1 MRILKRLLLTL
12 FALGLIIWIA
22 FTVSVWPGAMVVR
35 TTFKKGGEDMRQGL
49 LAFERTDVH
58 VILDEVYDAD
68 DPDSRMDIY
77 IPKDAMGGEQ
87 RLPVVVWTHGG
98 GWIGGD
104 KTEMRGYLMH
114 LANEGY
120 VVIAINY
127 GLAPEHR
134 FPSPLDQINAALAHI
149 SANAARFHADMDQVF
164 MAGDSAGAQLTAQT
178 AAITTNPEH
187 AKEVGITPT
196 LRPDQLQGLILHCG
210 LYEMPV
216 YVERATSGG
225 GLLGYLANIL
235 PWAYL
240 GERRPDEASL
250 RLISPI
256 HHATSAFP
264 PVFISGGNGDPLTA
278 HQSRPMAARL
288 EQLGV
293 PVTSLFFPDDH
304 SPAQPHE
311 YQFRLAEP
319 EAQQA
324 FAMTVQFLREHSHPW
339 VDGEPTP
346 EAESAD
352 TI

>member
-12 FALGLIIWIA
+12 LSIGLVAWLA
-22 FTVSVWPGAMVVR
+22 FSLSVWPGAMVVR
-35 TTFKKGGEDMRQGL
+35 STFKKGGEEMRQGQV
-49 LAFERTDVH
+49 AFERNDVH
-58 VILDEVYDAD
+58 VILDEVYTAG
-68 DPDSRMDIY
+68 DPDARMDIY
-77 IPKDAMGGEQ
+77 IPQRMMGGDH

-104 KTEMRGYLMH
+104 KSEMRGYLMH

-134 FPSPLDQINAALAHI
+134 YPAPLHQINAALAHI
-149 SANAARFHADMDQVF
+149 GANAERFHADMDQVF

-178 AAITTNPEH
+178 AAIITDPEH
-187 AKEVGITPT
+187 AQAVGISPT
-196 LRPDQLQGLILHCG
+196 LAPQQLRGLILHCG
-210 LYEMPV
+210 LYDMSV
-216 YVERATSGG
+216 YVQRASAAGG
-225 GLLGYLANIL
+225 IVGYLANIL

-250 RLISPI
+250 RRISPI

-278 HQSRPMAARL
+278 HQSRPMSARL
-288 EQLGV
+288 EELGV

-304 SPAQPHE
+304 SPALPHE

-324 FAMTVQFLREHSHPW
+324 FAMTLEFLKARTRSPS
-339 VDGEPTP
+339 TR
-346 EAESAD
+346 
-352 TI
+352 